1 MNEVSTKILDNHGL
15 VAKGLAMTGTK
26 SKNMSI
32 MMSFVNPRIPVLP
45 AGLICRS
52 LSKLL
57 LTAKTV
63 SIIGL
68 PSLANHVNRFR
79 LGRT

>member
-32 MMSFVNPRIPVLP
+32 MSFVNPRIPVLP
-45 AGLICRS
+45 AGLICRP